1 MVEPSKRKQKGRSPR
16 YPGIDLETAIQR
28 AGQLWEQEAQYSTN
42 VHTVLHHW
50 GYQPKSGAGAVAIA
64 ALKSFGLLE
73 DSGSGDARTATLTH
87 LAQDIVLADDE
98 EKRTAAIQSA
108 ALLPTAHDDLW
119 KRYSSQLPSDQSLQL
134 YLIRERHFTP
144 GGAKELAAE
153 YKRTLAF
160 AGLTGR
166 GATVSQWDPEEI
178 DLSGISQDATV
189 KAPAARTVATGGM
202 ATVSSNLEIPV
213 PLTDGGM
220 VVISVPRRM
229 TIDAWGQMLSVLEAY
244 KPALTSSPDLPP
256 ND

>member
-1 MVEPSKRKQKGRSPR
+1 MESSKRKQKGRSPR

-28 AGQLWEQEAQYSTN
+28 ARQLWEREAQYATN
-42 VHTVLHHW
+42 VHTVLQHW

-64 ALKSFGLLE
+64 ALKSFGLIE
-73 DSGSGDARTATLTH
+73 DSGAGDARTVALTV
-87 LAQDIVLADDE
+87 LAQDIVLSDDDE
-98 EKRTAAIQSA
+98 QRTDAIQSA

-134 YLIRERHFTP
+134 YLMRERQFTP
-144 GGAKELAAE
+144 GGAKELASE

-166 GATVSQWDPEEI
+166 GVAVSQRSPEEAQS
-178 DLSGISQDATV
+178 SGISQGVTA
-189 KAPAARTVATGGM
+189 KPPVAGTMAGGGT
-202 ATVSSNLEIPV
+202 ATVSRNLEIPV

-220 VVISVPRRM
+220 VVISVPRSM
-229 TIDAWGQMLSVLEAY
+229 TVDAWRQMLSVLEAY
-244 KPALTSSPDLPP
+244 KPALTSPPDFPP